1 MSRHD
6 FQIPVTFL
14 HRIVFTRDAF
24 SPENPDLAEILREG
38 GGRRALVWIEENVA
52 RAHPDLPR
60 AIEAYFHPL
69 EIDFRGV
76 VTAPGGEAV
85 KADDSLV
92 HNVWRRID
100 SAHLDRHSYLLAIG
114 GGAFLDL
121 AGFAAATAHR
131 GVRLVRMPTTTL
143 SQGDGGVGVK
153 NGVNHFAKKNW
164 VGTFAVPWAVVND
177 FALLDGLPA
186 REKRAGL
193 IEGVKVA
200 LLRDAAFFEAMES
213 RADALAA
220 LEAGAVEMVV
230 RRSAELHLEHI
241 ATGGD
246 PFELGS
252 ARPLDFGHWV
262 AHKIEPSSGY
272 RIQHGEAVAIGMAVD
287 LVYARRLGL
296 LAASDCARILRLIAR
311 IGYALYDDELDRV
324 DEHGGRVVLRG
335 LEEFREHLGGELTIT
350 LITGIGRRVEVH
362 EMNPDV
368 VREAMEELS
377 IHRPA
382 PSLS

>member
-1 MSRHD
+1 VD
-6 FQIPVTFL
+6 ALVKPITLTFQ
-14 HRIVFTRDAF
+14 HRVLFTRQAF
-24 SPENPDLAEILREG
+24 SVDNHTLLDVLSGKVLVFMDAGVAAGCPDAVEAIAG
-38 GGRRALVWIEENVA
+38 WM
-52 RAHPDLPR
+52 RAH
-60 AIEAYFHPL
+60 ENS
-69 EIDFRGV
+69 
-76 VTAPGGEAV
+76 VTLVGGEVFVLPGGEAC
-85 KADDSLV
+85 KNTWGLV
-92 HNVWRRID
+92 EELWGAINRVG
-100 SAHLDRHSYLLAIG
+100 LDRHSTLLAVG

-164 VGTFAVPWAVVND
+164 IGTFAVPWAVVND

-200 LLRDAAFFEAMES
+200 LLRDAAFFEAIE
-213 RADALAA
+213 AQAGALAA

-272 RIQHGEAVAIGMAVD
+272 RIHHGEAVAIGMAVD

-296 LAASDCARILRLIAR
+296 LAAADCARILRLIEG
-311 IGYALYDDELDRV
+311 IGFALYDEELDRV
-324 DEHGGRVVLRG
+324 DETGERLVLRG

-350 LITGIGRRVEVH
+350 LITGLGRRMEVH
-362 EMNPDV
+362 VMDAAL
-368 VREAMEELS
+368 VREAMEELKN
-377 IHRPA
+377 HCAA
-382 PSLS
+382 P